1 MAPAPSVKPR
11 LVLFDLD
18 NTLLTGDSD
27 VLWCDF
33 LMDEGVLDRAQFAAR
48 NDDMEARYKA
58 GTVSAQEFAGFY
70 LETVQGRTPQ
80 SLEDLRQRFLR
91 EVVAP
96 RISADAKELVRN
108 HRQAKELCVI
118 TTATSRFITELTAEH
133 LGVEHLIAIEPEIVE
148 GRFTGRADGVLN
160 MREGKVTRL
169 HAWLH
174 ARGEQLQDYAS
185 VAYSDSIN
193 DKPLLEAVDEAVAV
207 DPDPKLLALATERGW
222 RVMRFAR

>member
-1 MAPAPSVKPR
+1 MAPAPAVKPR

-80 SLEDLRQRFLR
+80 SLEDLRLRFLR
-91 EVVAP
+91 EVIAP
-96 RISADAKELVRN
+96 RIPADAKELVRS
-108 HRQAKELCVI
+108 HQQANELCVI
-118 TTATSRFITELTAEH
+118 TTATSRFITELTAKH
-133 LGVEHLIAIEPEIVE
+133 LGVEHLIAIEPEIAQ

-169 HAWLH
+169 HAWLE
-174 ARGEQLQDYAS
+174 ARGEKLQDCAS

-193 DKPLLEAVDEAVAV
+193 DKPLLEAVNEAVTV
-207 DPDPKLLALATERGW
+207 DPDPKLLALAAERGW
-222 RVMRFAR
+222 RVMRLAR